1 MDEQLVLTVQ
11 PLRLN
16 PDIQRSDT
24 TGEIFVVKNI
34 PERKYLTVSVD
45 QWNLLRNFSQPAT
58 VPDVLRSV
66 IMNRGCLPLREFYEL
81 VLKAHRQGILQV
93 SRIPDPKAIAR
104 RWWFSLPPVVPI
116 LFTAISMAAALYLLA
131 TRPFP
136 VPKWTLS
143 HAAEGLIAGWVLL
156 GVGLSIGQALA
167 ACVLKGGGGEV
178 YEPKFRLFRPVPYF
192 GVNLSDACVTS
203 RLTQAG
209 IWCAR
214 LFPVIATAAVLWAI
228 KPTWGLTHV
237 LGVVVMLRP
246 FGGGCI
252 VELISTVCRGLILD
266 TQKNFLFTLN
276 KRWRVRL
283 KIGLS
288 RLSLGYLTA
297 RLVWGAIWVCFVI
310 FVALRAVNQNLNDL
324 LENKSYWKEV
334 GEVFGI
340 LAGAI
345 LIAYLGVPFVR
356 WAWVRTLTSFRKTRQ
371 GWKRWRV
378 SATKPPGEEQISRVL
393 AESLLFRRL
402 SVAERGAIREGSAI
416 RVFKSRAVLR
426 DFTDPVN
433 EVGVIISGKADFY
446 RPNVAGKRERV
457 MTLSEGDIFGM
468 QAFLDAQRPEERVR
482 ARTPVVAMM
491 IPAQKFQQLVLHVL
505 GTQVVSDL
513 ALKVPFLRG
522 ISFCRN
528 WHPQAIA
535 RFANLASIVTFNEN
549 QVIVSQKQ
557 DTQQFY
563 VVYEGQVAVK
573 RGNRIRA
580 RLRPGAYFG
589 EVSILQNSSAM
600 MDIISRQ
607 PSRCLMIS
615 KTDFLRFVTH
625 NPFVSLQLEH
635 ISSKRLGR
643 PIFPLKG
650 ISFEVR

>member
-11 PLRLN
+11 PLRLS
-16 PDIQRSDT
+16 PDIQKSDT
-24 TGEIFVVKNI
+24 PGEVFVVKNI

-58 VPDVLRSV
+58 VPDVLRTV
-66 IMNRGCLPLREFYEL
+66 ILNRGCLPLREFYEL

-93 SRIPDPKAIAR
+93 SRHPESKAVAR
-104 RWWFSLPPVVPI
+104 RWWFSLPPIIPI
-116 LFTAISMAAALYLLA
+116 LLTAISMIAAVYLLA

-136 VPKWTLS
+136 VPSWTLS

-156 GVGLSIGQALA
+156 GAGLSLGQALA
-167 ACVLKGGGGEV
+167 ACVLKGGGGDV

-214 LFPVIATAAVLWAI
+214 LFPVIATAAALWYL
-228 KPTWGLTHV
+228 KPAWGLTHV
-237 LGVVVMLRP
+237 FGLIVMLRP
-246 FGGGCI
+246 FAGGCI

-276 KRWRVRL
+276 KRWRIRL
-283 KIGLS
+283 QIGLS
-288 RLSLGYLTA
+288 RLSFGYLAT
-297 RLVWGAIWVCFVI
+297 RLAWGAIWVCLVI
-310 FVALRAVNQNLNDL
+310 FIALRAANQNLQDL

-345 LIAYLGVPFVR
+345 VIAYFGVPFVR
-356 WAWVRTLTSFRKTRQ
+356 WFWIRNLTTLRKMRRN
-371 GWKRWRV
+371 WKRWRV
-378 SATKPPGEEQISRVL
+378 SAAKPPGEEQISRAL
-393 AESLLFRRL
+393 SDSLLFRRL

-416 RVFKSRAVLR
+416 RVFKSRSMLR

-433 EVGVIISGKADFY
+433 EVGVIISGQADLY
-446 RPNVAGKRERV
+446 RQNVAGRRERA
-457 MTLSEGDIFGM
+457 MTLLEGDIFGV
-468 QAFLDAQRPEERVR
+468 QAFFDPERPEERVR

-491 IPAQKFQQLVLHVL
+491 IPAQKFQQLVLNVL
-505 GTQVVSDL
+505 GRQVVSDL

-522 ISFCRN
+522 ISFCQN

-535 RFANLASIVTFNEN
+535 RFANLASVVTFNEN
-549 QVIVSQKQ
+549 QVIVSQQQ

-563 VVYEGQVAVK
+563 VVYDGQVAVK
-573 RGNRIRA
+573 RGNRLRA

-600 MDIISRQ
+600 MDIVSRQ

-615 KTDFLRFVTH
+615 KADFLRFVTH
-625 NPFVSLQLEH
+625 NPFVSLQLEK